1 MNCPLCIDQTLEIT
15 HRQGIELDICP
26 KCRGIWL
33 DRGEIDRLVAEST
46 PPPPA
51 ATQRVVET
59 SRSDS
64 DRSRSS
70 DRKKDGDSS
79 KKKKKK
85 KKSIASRL
93 GDALEEVFD
102 ELT

>member
-1 MNCPLCIDQTLEIT
+1 MNCPLCVDQTLDIT
-15 HRQGIELDICP
+15 HRLGIELDICP

-33 DRGEIDRLVAEST
+33 DRGEIDRLIAEDAA

-51 ATQRVVET
+51 AAPVRAVRPEQHG
-59 SRSDS
+59 
-64 DRSRSS
+64 DRWEDD
-70 DRKKDGDSS
+70 DRGKNKS

-85 KKSIASRL
+85 SLASRL
-93 GDALEEVFD
+93 SDAIEEAID